1 MAEGLAKAERCAL
14 TMVNHMR
21 HIILAGL
28 VIIGGCAAPHPKES
42 PHRPL
47 TSRWENITDVLSQ
60 KIQRTVRECSDSLSY
75 PRSAAPNERWVTVP
89 IRDWTS
95 GFFPGVLWYMYEMT
109 GEKSFEAS
117 ARRWTQGLAPI
128 QWYTGS
134 HDVGFMVFCSFGNG
148 HRLTRDESY
157 KAVILQTARTLTTR
171 YNPVVGCI
179 RSWDNRRWKFPVIVD
194 NMMNL
199 ELLFWASRNGGTK
212 EMYDIAVRHAETT
225 MRNHFR
231 PDGSTYHV
239 LDFDTANGSVISRVT
254 HQGYADSSCWSRGQA
269 WAIYGFTMTYRYTR
283 DPRFLETARRA
294 ADYFLRRLPS
304 DHVPYWDF
312 DAPNIPD
319 EPRDASAGAIA
330 ASALLELSGY
340 MEGSPDRDRYF
351 QRAVSMIEAL
361 SVPPFLTAEPSSR
374 GILQHAVGNKPG
386 GGEIG
391 VSLIYGDYYFIE
403 SLLRYRRL
411 AAGDVVQEGR

>member
-1 MAEGLAKAERCAL
+1 
-14 TMVNHMR
+14 MR
-21 HIILAGL
+21 HLILLAGL
-28 VIIGGCAAPHPKES
+28 VLIGGCAAPHAKES

-47 TSRWENITDVLSQ
+47 ISRWESITDVLSQ
-60 KIQRTVRECSDSLSY
+60 KIQRTVRECGDSLSY

-109 GEKSFEAS
+109 GEMSFEVS

-134 HDVGFMVFCSFGNG
+134 HDIGFMAFCSFGNG
-148 HRLTRDESY
+148 YRLTRDESY

-199 ELLFWASRNGGTK
+199 ELLFWASLNGGTK

-239 LDFDTANGSVISRVT
+239 LDYDTANGSVISRVT

-269 WAIYGFTMTYRYTR
+269 WAIYGFTMSYRYTR

-294 ADYFLRRLPS
+294 ADYFLRRLPP

-312 DAPNIPD
+312 DAPNITD
-319 EPRDASAGAIA
+319 EPRDASASAIA

-351 QRAVSMIEAL
+351 LRAVAIVEAL
-361 SVPPFLTAEPSSR
+361 SVPPYLSAEPSSR

-386 GGEIG
+386 GGEID

-411 AAGDVVQEGR
+411 AAGEVVQGGR

>member
-1 MAEGLAKAERCAL
+1 
-14 TMVNHMR
+14 MR
-21 HIILAGL
+21 HLILLAGL
-28 VIIGGCAAPHPKES
+28 VVIGGCAAPHAKES
-42 PHRPL
+42 PDRPL
-47 TSRWENITDVLSQ
+47 ISRWENITDILSQ

-75 PRSAAPNERWVTVP
+75 PRSVAPNERWVTVP

-95 GFFPGVLWYMYEMT
+95 GFFPGILWYMYEMT
-109 GEKSFEAS
+109 REMSFEAS

-128 QWYTGS
+128 QWYTGF
-134 HDVGFMVFCSFGNG
+134 HDVGFMAVCSFGNG
-148 HRLTRDESY
+148 YRLTRDESY

-199 ELLFWASRNGGTK
+199 ELLFWASLNGGTK

-239 LDFDTANGSVISRVT
+239 LDYDTANGSVISRVT

-269 WAIYGFTMTYRYTR
+269 WAIYGFTMSFRYTR

-294 ADYFLRRLPS
+294 ADYFLRRLPP

-330 ASALLELSGY
+330 ASALMELSGY
-340 MEGSPDRDRYF
+340 VEGSPDRDRYF
-351 QRAVSMIEAL
+351 LSAVAIVEAL
-361 SVPPFLTAEPSSR
+361 SVPPYLSAEPSSR
-374 GILQHAVGNKPG
+374 GVLQHAVGNKPG
-386 GGEIG
+386 GGEID

-403 SLLRYRRL
+403 SLLRYRRV
-411 AAGDVVQEGR
+411 AAGEVVQGGR